1 MAQTPGA
8 LYFSHMRDGP
18 LIRIRLPGGRVRA
31 DQLRVIAA
39 LAQSFGSGRIDL
51 TNLANLQVRGL
62 RRVKPAALKA
72 ALGGAGLLPH
82 VAWADRLRNIQGDP
96 LAGLAGGELMDTG
109 PVIDALDKALQG
121 APVLKAC
128 YNKFSYVVDGGGRSN
143 IAALPHDVAL
153 VAQKGA
159 RDVRFRLY
167 LAGRATPFCAA
178 PDHAPAMAVAA
189 AKMALSFPDRKD
201 TPLMAFVK
209 RTAYRPQSGGAGVL
223 ARGALALA
231 GAQENRIR
239 RLIRHIPLEAMTT
252 RLAGYLD
259 APFERLDRK
268 PGQKR
273 KLAASIGAVAQK
285 GGDLMLCGFGVPL
298 GRLDAGR
305 LTAIARLADEYGKGE
320 LRLSPWHVVFIP
332 HVKAHRAQSL
342 LQEAAALG
350 FIIDETFLHI
360 DVSACSGRE
369 GCRGAK
375 LATPDHAL
383 AVMQAFAAQGDSRR
397 FAPLSVHVSGCP
409 KGCAHRGRS
418 DILALERE
426 DASGYYIYEHSTALA
441 PQKQSRVE
449 GTISAKDLPRVVRE
463 LALKQRAQSEP

>member
-31 DQLRVIAA
+31 DQLRVVAA
-39 LAQSFGSGRIDL
+39 LAQRFGNGRIDL

-62 RRVKPAALKA
+62 RRVRPAALKA
-72 ALGGAGLLPH
+72 ALGGAGLLPRA
-82 VAWADRLRNIQGDP
+82 VWADRFRNIQGDP
-96 LAGLAGGELMDTG
+96 LAGLAGDELIDAG

-121 APVLKAC
+121 APVLEAC
-128 YNKFSYVVDGGGRSN
+128 HNKFSYVVDGGGCSN
-143 IAALPHDVAL
+143 IAALPHDVGL
-153 VAQKGA
+153 VAQESA
-159 RDVRFRLY
+159 RGIRFRLY
-167 LAGRATPFCAA
+167 MAGVPTSFCAA

-201 TPLMAFVK
+201 TPLMTFLK
-209 RTAYRPQSGGAGVL
+209 RVAYRPQGGGSRVL

-239 RLIRHIPLEAMTT
+239 RLIRHIPLEAMTA

-259 APFERLDRK
+259 APFERLEVK
-268 PGQKR
+268 MGQER
-273 KLAASIGAVAQK
+273 KLTPSIGALAQK
-285 GGDLMLCGFGVPL
+285 GSDLMLCGFGVPL

-305 LTAIARLADEYGKGE
+305 LTAIVRLADEYGKGE

-332 HVKAHRAQSL
+332 HVEAQRV
-342 LQEAAALG
+342 QELRQVAGALG

-360 DVSACSGRE
+360 DVSACSGAG

-383 AVMQAFAAQGDSRR
+383 AIMQAFAAHGDSRR

-426 DASGYYIYEHSTALA
+426 DASGYYVYEHSAALA
-441 PQKQSRVE
+441 PQKHSRVE
-449 GTISAKDLPRVVRE
+449 GTISAKDLPQVIRE
-463 LALKQRAQSEP
+463 LAEKQRAQSEP